1 MRSRPSDGGLLSCLT
16 LSAYGAVPTSISW
29 MAANTVEPHRSIA
42 IALQVRSNPHDP
54 LYLQLTHIPVNK
66 QIATGGLG
74 GLCGSFLYLDSEAPQ
89 YPTGY
94 YTSMAV
100 AFVGIASCVVLKIG
114 YTRVNRKRNELTR
127 EEIESNWN
135 EEKL

>member
-1 MRSRPSDGGLLSCLT
+1 MVRYLLPSLGWLPTPSSPIDLSPSLFRFVPARPAQAHDFEADERIT
-16 LSAYGAVPTSISW
+16 L
-29 MAANTVEPHRSIA
+29 M
-42 IALQVRSNPHDP
+42 
-54 LYLQLTHIPVNK
+54 

-100 AFVGIASCVVLKIG
+100 AFVGIASCVVLKNG
-114 YTRVNRKRNELTR
+114 YTRVNKKRNELTR